1 GRGRRGLPRRGRH
14 QVPDRAGLHAP
25 AGGAGLVV
33 ASLARPGAAGDPAG
47 AGGPRHRSDRAR
59 ARRGGPAM
67 SGETRPATSWRLV
80 ALIIGCVLLV
90 NVGGA
95 LLFDRD
101 EGLGADEAL
110 VALIGV
116 MLAVAVEY
124 GVFRRTR

>member
-1 GRGRRGLPRRGRH
+1 
-14 QVPDRAGLHAP
+14 
-25 AGGAGLVV
+25 
-33 ASLARPGAAGDPAG
+33 
-47 AGGPRHRSDRAR
+47 
-59 ARRGGPAM
+59 M